1 MYFQTFLKYW
11 LTDRRTVRIIS
22 IVESQSLGHRA
33 QKKICGSAGIGR
45 QARLRGVCSQ
55 DVWVQVP
62 PTAPVN
68 LLKTNGFG
76 SLVFSLPAAYLQ
88 SRFFREYSGP
98 IHRKYGHLRSGINI
112 HRLFG

>member
-22 IVESQSLGHRA
+22 IVESQSSE
-33 QKKICGSAGIGR
+33 KEICGSAGIGR

-76 SLVFSLPAAYLQ
+76 SLVFSLPADQYIDTQ
-88 SRFFREYSGP
+88 ET
-98 IHRKYGHLRSGINI
+98 
-112 HRLFG
+112 